1 MSTSGSR
8 ARSRRKSYHHGDL
21 QAALLRTAGKILE
34 KEGVE
39 ALRLREVARRAGVSH
54 NAPYRHFPQR
64 EALLAALAAEGFE
77 WLGAAQRKAAEAGG
91 LRGMGEAY
99 VSFALAHPQ
108 RFRLM
113 FGGQIPIARHARLRE
128 VATRTFDGLSGALAA
143 GVPEAQ
149 GARDASL
156 AAWALVHGLAQLLL
170 GDRIAAT
177 ARQGRAEAQFIRDVL
192 GTTRF
197 AAGTANHVAVG
208 TANQAAAGPA
218 QPPA

>member
-1 MSTSGSR
+1 M
-8 ARSRRKSYHHGDL
+8 
-21 QAALLRTAGKILE
+21 LE

-39 ALRLREVARRAGVSH
+39 ALKLREVARRAGVSH

-77 WLGAAQRKAAEAGG
+77 WLGAAQRNAAQAGG

-128 VATRTFDGLSGALAA
+128 VATRTFEGLSGALAA
-143 GVPEAQ
+143 RVPEAQ

-156 AAWALVHGLAQLLL
+156 AAWALVHGLALLL
-170 GDRIAAT
+170 MGNRIAPA
-177 ARQGRAEAQFIRDVL
+177 AQGGRQREAFVRDVL
-192 GTTRF
+192 ASIRF
-197 AAGTANHVAVG
+197 VVGTAKQVAVG
-208 TANQAAAGPA
+208 TASQDAVGPA